1 MFGQTRPGIITLL
14 LFTANLIAH
23 VLMTNMQTWSNE
35 PKALQ
40 TADLCLWCWAS
51 SSCLRRVLQP
61 RNYRCKLLTH
71 CVCRRFIYSGT
82 MMPSKLF
89 CHINLRHLQNQL
101 HCFIWSITFKLFSR
115 VSNNL
120 LKTKCPTKLHDIANI
135 ILRKDDCKMGLP
147 Y

>member
-1 MFGQTRPGIITLL
+1 MNQKL
-14 LFTANLIAH
+14 
-23 VLMTNMQTWSNE
+23 
-35 PKALQ
+35 
-40 TADLCLWCWAS
+40 
-51 SSCLRRVLQP
+51 
-61 RNYRCKLLTH
+61 YKLLISVYGAGPLVH
-71 CVCRRFIYSGT
+71 VFAECCNQEIIDASFYSGT

-120 LKTKCPTKLHDIANI
+120 LKTKCPAKLHDVANI
-135 ILRKDDCKMGLP
+135 ILRKDDCKMGLL